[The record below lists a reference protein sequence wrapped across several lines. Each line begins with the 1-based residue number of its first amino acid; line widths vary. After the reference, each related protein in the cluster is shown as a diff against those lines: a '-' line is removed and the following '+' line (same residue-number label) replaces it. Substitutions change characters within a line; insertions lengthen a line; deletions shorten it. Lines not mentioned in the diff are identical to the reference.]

1 MIQELLNIIFIL
13 TYVHLPSYTTG
24 IYALIGLYLWIACT
38 FLNSSRKFLYELSC
52 IASIVI
58 SLLKLLTILHG
69 YLSFLPEIYTY
80 YKDYL
85 NVLGVN
91 LEYDSQSV
99 LFTFLP
105 EICIFVVGILG
116 WILPINALL
125 WVNQRSVKYLGLV
138 ILWIMCCSEFS
149 VQGIV
154 YNALILY
161 WAIEAGLFFSSP
173 DFKTIGKVIS
183 VLTTMQIFLALAP
196 ESIHNWLGY
205 LEKYTWEY
213 IIMCV
218 GQVIF
223 SAMSREEFE
232 IQKHIDKNVFSEQT
246 SSKEKALIYI
256 IYFLGKICLFLWV
269 DLNPGLT
276 GLLLIIWFAF
286 TLLEKSINVS
296 MRLMKYLLVPIL
308 TLSYISSYLSI
319 FWTQPQSFINFFM
332 LFTVLLF
339 SFLHRQSPKIK
350 NIEYS
355 VPDTWYGR
363 IVSEVISHAYL
374 LSLTVLFIIG
384 LSAINILHTGM
395 MTICLMFMANVK
407 SVQKRWEILSIYITT
422 TLFLQETWSLAIPFF
437 PDYFVHHKAWELVG
451 LNNEKQEFAGI
462 KYDYLIWIQ
471 VFCCGLQQFANNY
484 ITRDVA
490 FEYTSTLFRL
500 FGYAYQYFLHFQ
512 LWLLYS
518 VILLLTYLDAANI
531 LNLIRLVLILWILTK
546 HLSNPERTINMN
558 FAHITWH
565 LKLLQYYNVILIACR
580 YLYQFLG
587 YFFDT
592 QDLEFSLIGLGV
604 YGKTE
609 LYSRT
614 STDTMILVC
623 SVLAHR
629 FNMTWA
635 AEHNDK
641 GFRDENPELTV
652 SFIGNDQ
659 GGNNYLYVFF
669 YNFLSRPFEYIVFL
683 IVGYMCFYWRFS
695 LSTFGYLFFMGI
707 YQFRV
712 SHFFYKYI
720 KKESYNIDK
729 IKKKEWKYRAKNWR
743 IMFGFTIF
751 TLFMVYARY
760 LVGSKIV
767 HKDYYDYIEAICFII
782 GYHNEKTPILTEMY
796 GFLVVFM
803 VLAIERHCLQFII
816 PEVCKKEDNGWE
828 FRVKESMK
836 ESIKESDQ
844 GILERSDSG
853 NQDNEHELAR
863 SNARSPLLVRKLTTR
878 PEFMQTKEYFT
889 KKINYI
895 SVLALIKLIV
905 ETLLPMFLLLL
916 AFYRISVFS
925 ILYVLFV
932 FIQSFFNKFGRAAI
946 LNYMLIIS
954 TWIEYLTI
962 IANLNSQ
969 WFEVPDTLSKI
980 FIPIGDN
987 FVNMNDETKKF
998 FFFKLTLE
1006 ESQWIFRNILF
1017 QLLIL
1022 IYYFH
1027 FSMRELQLDGLQK
1040 VLAQVRRNEKPS
1052 LSSASSF
1059 KLKFRAI
1066 MFYLKNLFYK
1076 FARFS
1081 IVLIVLVFITQSK
1094 GVLSSLYCLFCIV
1107 FLIQENSIYVSS
1119 DKSFDSSQA
1128 GLTQRLIEKNDYG
1141 KKGIT
1146 FYTFLLGLFLQLISI
1161 DLVLQITIQIP
1172 YVVINEEN
1180 NSTEDDWFGVFG
1192 LFKLYDENNSAKETQ
1207 YKNVYFKIFTFAIL
1221 MLVQSMMK
1229 SRDFLDNHRKQC
1241 ETIAKESEQIS
1252 RDMTHE
1258 FNRQRITMHKKSVD
1272 QRESLEANVRELERQ
1287 IDSWNKRFNGS
1298 SKRIRNSLKMFPVQT
1313 ELKANW
1319 DNEKP
1324 ASQSS
1329 AITQALVKLIN
1340 PCLFKSFL
1348 SKIRRIV
1355 KENSEIEDNEIM
1367 LHKSKTVNDKIKAKH
1382 DINRPRS
1389 LFATYDYD
1397 ENPLVEEKIENPI
1410 QNLSPDN
1417 EDTQFSPDKQN
1428 IHISPDEQNIH
1439 ISPDEQ
1445 NINVSPDKPNIYISP
1460 DKEEM
1465 QFSPEKDNILINE
1478 EIYDVRWSDY
1488 HKLICYV
1495 FASNTQA
1502 IVYFLFFVNHYIYAS
1517 LESIVFPLS
1526 VLGYAMLEFPRPRIQ
1541 FFRFMLYYAGLIVFV
1556 KYALQL
1562 EIWRKIDKNF
1572 LLDYEDPIRFGFNL
1586 AKNTY
1591 SDTLLNYVIWD
1602 VLVMFSLLCH
1612 EYYMLRIGMYYVIET
1627 DIETFE
1633 EGRSRIEGRE
1643 HNASDAKD
1651 KKSKSFLR
1659 RLMPR
1664 NTAEKPGKD
1673 LYLFTFLMQLI
1684 ILIYL
1689 FICFNSID
1697 GFSQDIYMSIVS
1709 NQFQGRMVVSLLIV
1723 VILMLYDRYVYL
1735 KHTAVTIQSSKGIEN
1750 DYNTLVRKSKASVD
1764 ASVEDPQENFKQE
1777 EEKEKEN
1784 LRHMFGMQTIQIDMH
1799 GARKQQD
1806 EAINHILLV
1815 KLILHGTLLIGVHF
1829 VIFWYFPG
1837 SSNKVYCS
1845 SSKNETSCNDF
1856 TTNIF
1861 LRIFY
1866 ILYVLYLIFEA
1877 QQISFGLP
1885 NFTEISFPL
1894 MRHIGPYTSSLF
1906 KFYRGAPFLFE
1917 LRTVI
1922 DWTFTKTGLDIFQ
1935 WFKFEDIQANLFTNQ
1950 CTQKSI
1956 SYREKG
1962 AHVLIMEKCIYG
1974 ACALVIML
1982 LIILLPL
1989 MIFST
1994 MNPIVE
2000 MNKVT
2005 SVSMSVKI
2013 LIGNRSYRLY
2023 SLSTADTINDV
2034 DEATFNSRTFNS
2046 SSELRAEDWKIMQ
2059 QINMPDSADS
2069 NWDISGPSKKDFK
2082 NSLLKV
2088 INYTD
2093 DEMPSFDL
2101 VLEYKFTRKYPLKT
2115 PVVSKE
2121 NLYPLNQTHAL
2132 LLYNRIF
2139 ENTNE
2144 NLTLS
2149 RVVYKVLRL
2158 PSAGDQIQIYEYKKD
2173 DYRRD
2178 LVLELGEDDI
2188 GKYWKVMTKS
2198 IHDGDVGLRFYVI
2211 SDTFSPM
2218 TFNFSIITF
2227 YISIVYLAGR
2237 LIRVITYGSGMN
2249 CVMTDMKNAATLNTL
2264 CVAVYVSRMI
2274 GKISKEQEFYFEL
2287 IDILRS
2293 PELIKKLTGSSS
2305 IKVKQD

>member
-1 MIQELLNIIFIL
+1 MSYKMIQEFLNIIFVL

-24 IYALIGLYLWIACT
+24 IYALLGLYLWIACT
-38 FLNSSRKFLYELSC
+38 FLNSSRKFIYELSC
-52 IASIVI
+52 ITSIVI
-58 SLLKLLTILHG
+58 SLLKLLSILHG

-85 NVLGVN
+85 YILGVN
-91 LEYDSQSV
+91 LDFDSQSIF
-99 LFTFLP
+99 LSFLP
-105 EICIFVVGILG
+105 EICIFFVGLLG
-116 WILPINALL
+116 WVLPINALL
-125 WVNQRSVKYLGLV
+125 WVNQKSVKYLGLV

-161 WAIEAGLFFSSP
+161 WAIEAGLFFSQP
-173 DFKTIGKVIS
+173 DFKTIGRVIS
-183 VLTTMQIFLALAP
+183 ILTTMQVFLTLGP
-196 ESIHNWLGY
+196 GSILGWVGY
-205 LEKYTWEY
+205 LGKYTWQY
-213 IIMCV
+213 NLMCV

-223 SAMSREEFE
+223 SAMSRDNFE
-232 IQKHIDKNVFSEQT
+232 TNKHIDKNIFSEET
-246 SSKEKALIYI
+246 SSQEKALIYI
-256 IYFLGKICLFLWV
+256 IYFLGKVCLFLWV
-269 DLNPGLT
+269 DQYPGLT

-286 TLLEKSINVS
+286 TLLEKSIKVS
-296 MRLMKYLLVPIL
+296 MRLIKYLLVPVLI
-308 TLSYISSYLSI
+308 LSYISSYLSI
-319 FWTQPQSFINFFM
+319 FWTQPQSLIHFFM

-384 LSAINILHTGM
+384 LSAINLLHTGM

-422 TLFLQETWSLAIPFF
+422 TLFVQETWSLAVPFF
-437 PDYFVHHKAWELVG
+437 PKYFVDHKAWEVIG

-462 KYDYLIWIQ
+462 QYDYLIWIQ

-484 ITRDVA
+484 ITRDRA
-490 FEYTSTLFRL
+490 FEYTSALFQIIE
-500 FGYAYQYFLHFQ
+500 YAYQYFMHFQ

-518 VILLLTYLDAANI
+518 LILLLTYLDVANI
-531 LNLIRLVLILWILTK
+531 LNLVRLVLILWILTN
-546 HLSNPERTINMN
+546 HLANPERTIKMN
-558 FAHITWH
+558 FYHITWH
-565 LKLLQYYNVILIACR
+565 LKLLKYYNVILIACR

-592 QDLEFSLIGLGV
+592 QDLEFPLIGLGV

-614 STDTMILVC
+614 STDTIILVC

-629 FNMTWA
+629 FNMNWA

-641 GFRDENPELTV
+641 GLRDENPDITV
-652 SFIGNDQ
+652 SLIGDDK
-659 GGNNYLYVFF
+659 GGNNYLYAFF
-669 YNFLSRPFEYIVFL
+669 YNFLSRPFEYILFL
-683 IVGYMCFYWRFS
+683 IIGYLCFYWRFS
-695 LSTFGYLFFMGI
+695 ISTFGYLFFMGI

-712 SHFFYKYI
+712 SHFFNKYI

-729 IKKKEWKYRAKNWR
+729 IKKKEWKYRAKNWK

-751 TLFMVYARY
+751 TLFMVYFRY
-760 LVGSKIV
+760 LIDTGII
-767 HKDYYDYIEAICFII
+767 HKEYYDYIEAICFIF

-796 GFLVVFM
+796 GFLVIFI
-803 VLAIERHCLQFII
+803 VLVIERHCLQFII
-816 PEVCKKEDNGWE
+816 PEVCKDEENGWD
-828 FRVKESMK
+828 FRIRSADK
-836 ESIKESDQ
+836 ESIRDSDQ
-844 GILERSDSG
+844 GLFERIDVNS
-853 NQDNEHELAR
+853 QDNEHDLAR
-863 SNARSPLLVRKLTTR
+863 SNARSPLLGRKLTSR
-878 PEFMQTKEYFT
+878 PEFLQTKEYFV

-905 ETLLPMFLLLL
+905 ESLMPMFLLLL
-916 AFYRISVFS
+916 AFYKISVFS

-932 FIQSFFNKFGRAAI
+932 FIQSFFEKFGRAAI

-954 TWIEYLTI
+954 SWIEYLTI
-962 IANLNSQ
+962 IANLSSQ
-969 WFEVPDTLSKI
+969 WFYVPETLSKI
-980 FIPIGDN
+980 LIPIGLN
-987 FVNMNDETKKF
+987 FENMNDETKKF
-998 FFFKLTLE
+998 FFLKLTLE
-1006 ESQWIFRNILF
+1006 ESQWIFLNVLF

-1040 VLAQVRRNEKPS
+1040 VLARVRRNENPS
-1052 LSSASSF
+1052 APNTSSF
-1059 KLKFRAI
+1059 KVKFRAI
-1066 MFYLKNLFYK
+1066 MFYLKNIFYK

-1107 FLIQENSIYVSS
+1107 FLIQENSIYVNS
-1119 DKSFDSSQA
+1119 DKSQANNSISS
-1128 GLTQRLIEKNDYG
+1128 LTQRLIQQNDYG

-1146 FYTFLLGLFLQLISI
+1146 FYTFLLGLFLKLISI

-1172 YVVINEEN
+1172 YVVISDQSN
-1180 NSTEDDWFGVFG
+1180 NTEYDWFGVFG

-1221 MLVQSMMK
+1221 MLVQTMMK
-1229 SRDFLDNHRKQC
+1229 SRDFLDNHRNQC
-1241 ETIAKESEQIS
+1241 ETIAKESEEIS
-1252 RDMTHE
+1252 RDMTYD
-1258 FNRQRITMHKKSVD
+1258 FNRQRISMHKKSVD
-1272 QRESLEANVRELERQ
+1272 QRENLEKKVQQLERK
-1287 IDSWNKRFNGS
+1287 IDSWNKRFHGS
-1298 SKRIRNSLKMFPVQT
+1298 NRSIRESLELFPVQN
-1313 ELKANW
+1313 ELKENW
-1319 DNEKP
+1319 ESEKP
-1324 ASQSS
+1324 ISKGS
-1329 AITQALVKLIN
+1329 ALTQTLVGLIN
-1340 PCLFKSFL
+1340 PCLFKIFL
-1348 SKIRRIV
+1348 LKIKRRNI
-1355 KENSEIEDNEIM
+1355 ENTDSEENETR
-1367 LHKSKTVNDKIKAKH
+1367 LLKSKTGLERIKEE
-1382 DINRPRS
+1382 DDLRPQS
-1389 LFATYDYD
+1389 LFATYDEKSFKK
-1397 ENPLVEEKIENPI
+1397 ENEDNKCERFP
-1410 QNLSPDN
+1410 QDN
-1417 EDTQFSPDKQN
+1417 EDIP
-1428 IHISPDEQNIH
+1428 
-1439 ISPDEQ
+1439 
-1445 NINVSPDKPNIYISP
+1445 
-1460 DKEEM
+1460 
-1465 QFSPEKDNILINE
+1465 FSPENKDIGSSPRSNNIELSQDKGLNSE
-1478 EIYDVRWSDY
+1478 EVYDVRWNDY
-1488 HKLICYV
+1488 PKLICYV

-1502 IVYFLFFVNHYIYAS
+1502 IVYFLFFVNHYMYAS

-1526 VLGYAMLEFPRPRIQ
+1526 VLGYAMLEYPRPRIQ
-1541 FFRFMLYYAGLIVFV
+1541 FFRFMLYYAGLIVFI

-1562 EIWRKIDKNF
+1562 EIWRKIDSNF
-1572 LLDYEDPIRFGFNL
+1572 LLDYEDPIRLGFNL

-1591 SDTLLNYVIWD
+1591 SDTLLYYVIWD

-1612 EYYMLRIGMYYVIET
+1612 EYYMLRIGMYYAIET

-1633 EGRSRIEGRE
+1633 QGRSRIEGRE
-1643 HNASDAKD
+1643 ISVSDT
-1651 KKSKSFLR
+1651 KSKKPKSFFR

-1750 DYNTLVRKSKASVD
+1750 EYNTVVRKIKAGVD
-1764 ASVEDPQENFKQE
+1764 ASVEDPQENLLE
-1777 EEKEKEN
+1777 SNEK
-1784 LRHMFGMQTIQIDMH
+1784 LRHMFGMQTIQIDLDS
-1799 GARKQQD
+1799 AKKQQD
-1806 EAINHILLV
+1806 EAINHILLI

-1829 VIFWYFPG
+1829 AIFWYFPG

-1845 SSKNETSCNDF
+1845 NSKNETSCNDF
-1856 TTNIF
+1856 TTNMF

-1866 ILYVLYLIFEA
+1866 VLYVLYLIFEA
-1877 QQISFGLP
+1877 QQIRFGLP
-1885 NFTEISFPL
+1885 NFTEVSFPL
-1894 MRHIGPYTSSLF
+1894 MRYIGPYTSSLF

-1935 WFKFEDIQANLFTNQ
+1935 WFKFEDVQANLFTNQ

-1956 SYREKG
+1956 SYRKKG
-1962 AHVLIMEKCIYG
+1962 AHVLMMEKCIYG
-1974 ACALVIML
+1974 ACALIIML

-1994 MNPIVE
+1994 LNPIVE

-2013 LIGNRSYRLY
+2013 LIGNRSFKLY
-2023 SLSTADTINDV
+2023 SLSTADTIIDV
-2034 DEATFNSRTFNS
+2034 DEETFNSRTFNA

-2059 QINMPDSADS
+2059 QINMPDSADV
-2069 NWDISGPSKKDFK
+2069 NWDISGPTKKDLK

-2088 INYTD
+2088 MNYSN

-2101 VLEYKFTRKYPLKT
+2101 VLEYKFTRKYPPKT

-2121 NLYPLNQTHAL
+2121 NLYPLDQSHAL

-2139 ENTNE
+2139 KNTNE
-2144 NLTLS
+2144 SLILP
-2149 RVVYKVLRL
+2149 RIVYKVLRL

-2173 DYRRD
+2173 EYKRD
-2178 LVLELGEDDI
+2178 LVLELGEETE

-2198 IHDGDVGLRFYVI
+2198 MHDGDVGLRFYVI
-2211 SDTFSPM
+2211 SDTYSPM

-2293 PELIKKLTGSSS
+2293 PELIKKLTGKSS
-2305 IKVKQD
+2305 IKEKED